1 MMEQLAGK
9 HAFITG
15 GASGIG
21 LAMARAL
28 ADEGVLITV
37 ADYDAEMLAQLPT
50 AFHGITLDVRDR
62 AGWAAA
68 KAEAEATHGPVSI
81 LCNNAGI
88 GPNVGELADSDPST
102 FDRMIAIK
110 LTGTYNGIHAFAAD
124 MRARGEGH
132 IVNTASM
139 AGLETTARLG
149 AYTAAKFAVVGL
161 SEVLRKE
168 MEPHGV
174 GISVLCP
181 GQVSTGLPTS
191 TSKADGKYDAST
203 PQPVMPGIDPA
214 RVGLRVVEGI
224 KGNWP
229 YILTHG
235 ERKAAVEAR
244 MTGILDAFVS
254 TPHSSLI

>member
-1 MMEQLAGK
+1 MERIAGR

-21 LAMARAL
+21 LETARAL
-28 ADEGVLITV
+28 ATEGAVVTV
-37 ADYDAEMLAQLPT
+37 ADYDAEALERQAVD
-50 AFHGITLDVRDR
+50 FHTVILDVRDR
-62 AGWAAA
+62 AAWAAA
-68 KAEAEATHGPVSI
+68 KRDAETRHGAVAI

-88 GPNVGELADSDPST
+88 GPNVGELVDADPAQ

-110 LTGTYNGIHAFAAD
+110 LTGTYNGIRTFAGE

-139 AGLETTARLG
+139 AGLETIAKLG

-168 MEPHGV
+168 MQPHGV
-174 GISVLCP
+174 GVSVLCP
-181 GQVSTGLPTS
+181 GMVSTNLPVT
-191 TSKADGKYDAST
+191 TAKVDGRDA
-203 PQPVMPGIDPA
+203 PKGNMPGIDPA
-214 RVGLRVVEGI
+214 RVALRVVEGI
-224 KGNWP
+224 RHNWP

-235 ERKAAVEAR
+235 ERKAAVEDRFKA
-244 MTGILDAFVS
+244 IIAAFEA
-254 TPHSSLI
+254 TPHSTTL